1 MHPAKESVYMYEIL
15 IYLFENYFERGGCPD
30 SATLTHKLTIAGF
43 GEDEINQ
50 ALNWLSDLTKG
61 DNDHYPA
68 TLAQSKSLRWYMPS
82 EMEAIDKEGRGFIL
96 FLEQAGILNPLQ
108 RELLIDRVLKM
119 NGNNSSLEKIKLV
132 VLFDLWIQNQLTD
145 PNVLETL
152 FIASNP
158 RYRH

>member
-1 MHPAKESVYMYEIL
+1 MYEIL
-15 IYLFENYFERGGCPD
+15 IYVFENYFDRGSCPD

-50 ALNWLSDLTKG
+50 ALNWLSDLTTR
-61 DNDHYPA
+61 DTDHYPA
-68 TLAQSKSLRWYMPS
+68 TLAQSDSLRWYTPS
-82 EMEAIDKEGRGFIL
+82 EMEMIDNEGRGFIL

-119 NGNNSSLEKIKLV
+119 NGNSSSLEKIKLV
-132 VLFDLWIQNQLTD
+132 VLLDLWIQNQLTD
-145 PNVLETL
+145 PNVLEKL

-158 RYRH
+158 RHRH

>member
-1 MHPAKESVYMYEIL
+1 
-15 IYLFENYFERGGCPD
+15 
-30 SATLTHKLTIAGF
+30 
-43 GEDEINQ
+43 
-50 ALNWLSDLTKG
+50 
-61 DNDHYPA
+61 
-68 TLAQSKSLRWYMPS
+68 MPS
-82 EMEAIDKEGRGFIL
+82 EMEAIDKEGLGFIL

-132 VLFDLWIQNQLTD
+132 VLLDLWIQNQLTD